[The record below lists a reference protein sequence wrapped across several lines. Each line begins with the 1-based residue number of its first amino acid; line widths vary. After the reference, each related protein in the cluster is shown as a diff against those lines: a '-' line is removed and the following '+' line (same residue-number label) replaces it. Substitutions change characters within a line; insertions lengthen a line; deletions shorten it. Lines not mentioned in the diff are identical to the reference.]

1 MECNGTITARPGFY
15 EIRISRLFP
24 HAPGK
29 IWEALTKPERLL
41 QWLAPGKIELV
52 KGGAAKLAFADSGIA
67 IDSTVTDIQAPNVIA
82 YSWSSPGEP
91 DRPLRFESRIVP
103 GATELTL
110 TVTIPQSEDA
120 ARTAAGF
127 EAHLEMLAA
136 ALEDVPIKFPFQHF
150 KAMRESYKETLAA

>member
-1 MECNGTITARPGFY
+1 MECNGTITARPGCY
-15 EIRISRLFP
+15 EIRIARLFP

-29 IWEALTKPERLL
+29 LWEALTKPEKLV
-41 QWLAPGKIELV
+41 QWLAPGKIELCQ
-52 KGGAAKLAFADSGIA
+52 GGAARLAFADSGIA
-67 IDSTVTDIQAPNVIA
+67 IDSTVTEIRPPNVIA

-91 DRPLRFESRIVP
+91 ERPLRFESRIVP

-110 TVTIPQSEDA
+110 SVKIPANEDA

-136 ALEDVPIKFPFQHF
+136 ALEDVPIKFPFQQF
-150 KAMRESYKETLAA
+150 KAMRESYKAALAA

>member
-1 MECNGTITARPGFY
+1 MEVNGSITAGEGCYR
-15 EIRISRLFP
+15 IRIARLFP

-29 IWEALTKPERLL
+29 LWEALTKPEKLV
-41 QWLAPGKIELV
+41 QWLAPGKIDLV
-52 KGGAAKLAFADSGIA
+52 KGGAAKLAFADSGIV
-67 IDSTVTDIQAPNVIA
+67 IDSTVTDIQPPNVIA

-110 TVTIPQSEDA
+110 TVKIPDDEDA

-136 ALEDVPIKFPFQHF
+136 ALEDVPIKFPFQQF
-150 KAMRESYKETLAA
+150 KVMRESYKETLVA

>member
-1 MECNGTITARPGFY
+1 MEVNGTITARPGY
-15 EIRISRLFP
+15 NDIRISRLFP

-29 IWEALTKPERLL
+29 LWEALTKPEKLVL
-41 QWLAPGKIELV
+41 WLAPGKIELR

-67 IDSTVTDIQAPNVIA
+67 IDSTVTDIEPPNVIA
-82 YSWSSPGEP
+82 YSWSGPGEP
-91 DRPLRFESRIVP
+91 DRPLRFQSRIVP

-110 TVTIPQSEDA
+110 SVTIPANEDA

-136 ALEDVPIKFPFQHF
+136 ALEDVPIKFPFQQF
-150 KAMRESYKETLAA
+150 KAIREIYKETLAA